1 MIKAQRT
8 KASNVRKK
16 IQGIPLPALGN
27 GFSTD
32 KQMAAQLQCFAPGR
46 IRYAGST
53 TVSTTFSDSI
63 SFSQTQS
70 ILNVDV
76 SSSLS
81 IGMFSAGISENYA
94 RYIEQTRYSHAL
106 YYLAN
111 VTLPNQIFQPI
122 GSGTSVLT
130 SIGLDVYNGGPAQF
144 RDVCGDK
151 LITATNTGALLLVT
165 MMIKFDSNYD
175 SQIFSQHASVSW
187 GDIFSATATIT
198 RVVTQYNLKG
208 TVEFTALQSG
218 GDPTQLAKIF
228 SSCPTHYCITSCSL
242 QNMDACTGVV
252 TGVVHYAQKD
262 FVPQVTGSNSTAGA
276 QLSYSMN
283 DVTELGLR
291 VGPSVLNS
299 TIIAARQ
306 TLGNIY
312 KDMST
317 NSTFVKHLLSSP
329 YKPYMYSTTQNALQA
344 NDNALDANLA
354 LLNDNSGGTGAIDC
368 YFHPT
373 NCPAT
378 AAALIPQLQTV
389 DTAFLNGMDRGF
401 TLNGQESLCDG
412 VLGDSISIR
421 AYLFP
426 PDSTSNMY
434 FITSNLNLR
443 LSIVLTNTKL
453 SIINAGTPCPIGHRV
468 SDSKVYELNACQCV
482 DGGACAGAL
491 CMLALGAT
499 DMQHGCNGDYCSGSL
514 IVTDLGNPL

>member
-1 MIKAQRT
+1 MIQLQST
-8 KASNVRKK
+8 KASNVTKK
-16 IQGIPLPALGN
+16 IRGIPLPALGN

-53 TVSTTFSDSI
+53 TVSTTFNDSI

-111 VTLPNQIFQPI
+111 VTLSNQIFQPI

-130 SIGLDVYNGGPAQF
+130 SIGLDVYNAGPAQF

-151 LITATNTGALLLVT
+151 LITVNNMGALLLVT

-175 SQIFSQHASVSW
+175 SQTFSQHASVSW

-228 SSCPTHYCITSCSL
+228 SSCPTHYCITTCSL
-242 QNMDACTGVV
+242 SDMAACTGVV

-262 FVPQVTGSNSTAGA
+262 FVSQVTGSNNTAGA
-276 QLSYSMN
+276 QLSYSMT
-283 DVTELGLR
+283 DVTELGLQ

-378 AAALIPQLQTV
+378 AAALLPQLQKV

-401 TLNGQESLCDG
+401 SIYGQESDCYSNAGETLN
-412 VLGDSISIR
+412 LK
-421 AYLFP
+421 AYMFP
-426 PDSTSNMY
+426 ADNTSTHY
-434 FITSNLNLR
+434 LITSNLNLQ
-443 LSIVLTNTKL
+443 LVLAFKNDIL
-453 SIINAGTPCPIGHRV
+453 DFSGV
-468 SDSKVYELNACQCV
+468 
-482 DGGACAGAL
+482 GG
-491 CMLALGAT
+491 
-499 DMQHGCNGDYCSGSL
+499 CSTT
-514 IVTDLGNPL
+514 I